1 MACARTEALL
11 KRHGRLRALRQL
23 EGLGIARDVAGAA
36 VAEVFGELDEDLLI
50 RQALDRRLRHGQSLD
65 DPATSRRLH
74 RYLLAQG
81 FDTTRVYAAI
91 RNRTNDTDH
100 DDER

>member
-1 MACARTEALL
+1 MRRFSGQFLLFAALVVAACDEDPVIQVPEPAPSPART
-11 KRHGRLRALRQL
+11 
-23 EGLGIARDVAGAA
+23 V
-36 VAEVFGELDEDLLI
+36 
-50 RQALDRRLRHGQSLD
+50 RHGQSLE

-81 FDTTRVYAAI
+81 FDATRVYAAI